1 MSHLLLCFLM
11 LQSQEIRGPGG
22 AGRAGPRHQEGAGID
37 GQPSVTFCLHVLSNH
52 LQSREIMDLVELI
65 GLGDG
70 NKKALGKLKND
81 VRRNVR
87 KTFSPKTRDV
97 LKHVEERMNVRPFS
111 RVRHDTNRRFSQQET
126 PCHTLVDPDLDCRY
140 PDTSAAC
147 CIWSQAAWHRGRRHL
162 AVASNLPMSLPDR
175 LGPGRSAPSLPQT
188 CWRARTSASC
198 AALMPC
204 FTCCCAC
211 LKLSTE
217 AAHATY

>member
-1 MSHLLLCFLM
+1 
-11 LQSQEIRGPGG
+11 
-22 AGRAGPRHQEGAGID
+22 
-37 GQPSVTFCLHVLSNH
+37 
-52 LQSREIMDLVELI
+52 MDLVELI
-65 GLGDG
+65 GLSDG

-111 RVRHDTNRRFSQQET
+111 RARHDANRRSCQQET

-140 PDTSAAC
+140 PDTSAFGA
-147 CIWSQAAWHRGRRHL
+147 RPPGRRHL

-175 LGPGRSAPSLPQT
+175 LGSGRSTPSLPQT
-188 CWRARTSASC
+188 CWRARTGASC

-204 FTCCCAC
+204 CYMLLCVPQAV
-211 LKLSTE
+211 
-217 AAHATY
+217 H